1 MLADRRSARA
11 EFQSTFLDLWVL
23 RVAVEDVTQFDLSM
37 LDDDERRRAAALA
50 VPDDRRRYVA
60 SHLVVRYLLGSYLGI
75 PPSSVAYFR
84 EPCACCGAP
93 HGRPALDKPTRPLH
107 FSVSRSGGL
116 ALIGIATA
124 RVGVDVEAISQR
136 DTVAEVS
143 PLLHPAERTEI
154 FSAMP
159 SKRAAAF
166 TRIWTRKEAY
176 LKGMGLGVTHDLMA
190 DYLGTEQH
198 AVAPMGWTVVA
209 APVPAGYAGAAAV
222 QGQWGGGSN

>member
-1 MLADRRSARA
+1 
-11 EFQSTFLDLWVL
+11 VV
-23 RVAVEDVTQFDLSM
+23 RVDDVDVTQLDVSM
-37 LDDDERRRAAALA
+37 LDDDERGRAATLA

-60 SHLVVRYLLGSYLGI
+60 SHLIVRYLLGSYLGV
-75 PPSSVAYFR
+75 PPSSVAYLR

-93 HGRPALDKPTRPLH
+93 HGRPALDKPSRPLH
-107 FSVSRSGGL
+107 FSLSRSGGL
-116 ALIGIATA
+116 ALVGIASA
-124 RVGVDVEAISQR
+124 RVGVDVEPISQQ

-154 FSAMP
+154 LSATP

-176 LKGMGLGVTHDLMA
+176 LKGIGLGVTHDLTA
-190 DYLGTEQH
+190 DYLGTEQR
-198 AVAPMGWTVVA
+198 AAAPMGWTVVA
-209 APVPAGYAGAAAV
+209 APVPAGYVGAAAV